1 MPSLTTQP
9 LAYSMKGAA
18 EATGVSVTTLERE
31 IEAGNLNVRYVRS
44 KRVIDADEL
53 KAWVHSRPY
62 DRPEVAS

>member
-1 MPSLTTQP
+1 MATLTAQP

-53 KAWVHSRPY
+53 KAWILSRPF
-62 DRPEVAS
+62 DREVT